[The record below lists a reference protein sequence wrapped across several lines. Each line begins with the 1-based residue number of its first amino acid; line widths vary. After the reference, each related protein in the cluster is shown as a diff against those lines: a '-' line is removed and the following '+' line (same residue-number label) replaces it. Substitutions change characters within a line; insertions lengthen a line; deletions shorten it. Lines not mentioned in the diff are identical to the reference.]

1 MSKHFNIEL
10 DGREVRCEPG
20 ETLWRVAR
28 REGVEIP
35 HLCYRDE
42 PGYRSDGNCRAQVLQ
57 SRRIPL
63 RRRHQV

>member
-42 PGYRSDGNCRAQVLQ
+42 PG
-57 SRRIPL
+57 
-63 RRRHQV
+63 